1 MKWLVFVGIAV
12 GILLIFTATYAISNA
27 LDKKRRPK
35 TTTLAPDDD
44 PQFLRDLREKL
55 NGQNPEPDFDQE
67 PKGDDDSKQ

>member
-27 LDKKRRPK
+27 LDKKRRSK
-35 TTTLAPDDD
+35 TITLAPDDD

-55 NGQNPEPDFDQE
+55 NNQNPEPDSDQE
-67 PKGDDDSKQ
+67 PKGDDDSK

>member
-35 TTTLAPDDD
+35 TTMLAPDDD

-55 NGQNPEPDFDQE
+55 NGQNPEPDSDQE

>member
-55 NGQNPEPDFDQE
+55 NGQNPEPDSDQE